1 MKSNI
6 ALVSS
11 SQLIHANSKYLNIEQ
26 VKEIPK
32 KYELVLNK
40 YDAVVIDKGNGKFHI
55 ETIKSENFKKS
66 LEETLS
72 GKKLSIYSES
82 EKRGNASNIL
92 GFLLMFI
99 LIEGIM
105 LMRLFAEDRDDKIF
119 ERIMYSP
126 ISILS
131 YVSAYLIF
139 NFVLIYIPV
148 MAILILEKVILK
160 VDIGF
165 SLSVYAYLLALI
177 SILSTGF
184 GIFMNS
190 IVDNYDN
197 CSSLSCS
204 IIVLTSILAGSF
216 YSFKNDNYIFKALI
230 NILPQKQYITLVH
243 GIEQGTSIVSQLFS
257 LTYILLS
264 ALMFILIGSI
274 VIMHHQRNN

>member
-1 MKSNI
+1 MITVFVITSVTILFSVYFTSKIEMKSNI

-11 SQLIHANSKYLNIEQ
+11 SQVIHANSKYLNIEQ

-131 YVSAYLIF
+131 
-139 NFVLIYIPV
+139 
-148 MAILILEKVILK
+148 
-160 VDIGF
+160 
-165 SLSVYAYLLALI
+165 
-177 SILSTGF
+177 TGF